1 MDDVPQVYTL
11 HVQDVVFKLVCFF
24 VLCGVCTNA
33 LAYVLCAKCTKKR
46 DTNLRVVHFCVYFTD
61 VGFYKFN
68 MYT

>member
-33 LAYVLCAKCTKKR
+33 FAYVLCAKCTKKR
-46 DTNLRVVHFCVYFTD
+46 DTNLRVV
-61 VGFYKFN
+61 
-68 MYT
+68 